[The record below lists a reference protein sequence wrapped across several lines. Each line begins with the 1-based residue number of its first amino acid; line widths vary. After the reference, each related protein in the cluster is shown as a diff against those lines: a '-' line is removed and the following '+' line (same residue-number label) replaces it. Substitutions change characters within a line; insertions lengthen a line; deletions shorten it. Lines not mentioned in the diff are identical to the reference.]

1 MHSQSSPMDKAGFLL
16 QSSVLRGSWRVM
28 MRYPLFGVRRRE
40 SLGSLNHYLIGLA
53 LVVGAVLLRLMITS
67 EATSAAA
74 PFITF
79 FPATA
84 LAALIGGLG
93 PGIMV
98 AACGAVLASTI
109 FWTHPVFEFVAEDWV
124 LLCFYLVTEIIICLV
139 IDAMHSA
146 SSRYLMLIE
155 EVESKT
161 KTHPFSRETNQHCR
175 QAKNDG

>member
-1 MHSQSSPMDKAGFLL
+1 
-16 QSSVLRGSWRVM
+16 

-40 SLGSLNHYLIGLA
+40 SLGSLKHYLIGIA
-53 LVVGAVLLRLMITS
+53 LVAGAVLLRLMITS

-98 AACGAVLASTI
+98 AICGAILASTT
-109 FWTHPVFEFVAEDWV
+109 FWTHPVLEFVTEDWV
-124 LLCFYLVTEIIICLV
+124 LLCFYIVTEIIICLV

-146 SSRYLMLIE
+146 NSRYLMLIE

-161 KTHPFSRETNQHCR
+161 KAHASSRETNQR
-175 QAKNDG
+175 YPQERSDEQGINSR